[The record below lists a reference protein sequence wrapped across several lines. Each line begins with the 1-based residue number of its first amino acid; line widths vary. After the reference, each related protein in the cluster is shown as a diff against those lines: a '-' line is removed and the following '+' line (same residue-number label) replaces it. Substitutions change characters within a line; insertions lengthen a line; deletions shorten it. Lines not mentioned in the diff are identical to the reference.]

1 MSIATYLIVRA
12 LSNPMSLCQIETFDR
27 PGPSWRWR

>member
-1 MSIATYLIVRA
+1 
-12 LSNPMSLCQIETFDR
+12 MSLCQIETFDR